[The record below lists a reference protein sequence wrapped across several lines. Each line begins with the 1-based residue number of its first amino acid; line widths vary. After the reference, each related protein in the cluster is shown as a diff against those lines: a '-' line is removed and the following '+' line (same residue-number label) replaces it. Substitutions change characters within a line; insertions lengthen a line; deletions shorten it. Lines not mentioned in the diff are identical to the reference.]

1 MEEVKTIIIMEKG
14 LGTNNLST
22 SLLSSNESRFPQE
35 NPWYG
40 FRVTKVTMK
49 GKQRGRIAI
58 IIETRSFSISIRP
71 YISLLL
77 YNYFSVFAFDS
88 ISKKSKNR
96 PWFFFFFIHLKKY
109 LLTHLVS
116 KSFHFF
122 QFLQSV
128 DNSIPFKR
136 RNCN

>member
-1 MEEVKTIIIMEKG
+1 MLKQHRSLILMEEVKTIIIMEKG

-96 PWFFFFFIHLKKY
+96 PWLFFLFHSFKKIFTY
-109 LLTHLVS
+109 PSRVKIFSL
-116 KSFHFF
+116 F
-122 QFLQSV
+122 
-128 DNSIPFKR
+128 SIFTECR
-136 RNCN
+136 